1 MPFFYSTGLSN
12 LLMPFALANLVLHIL
27 VAIGVYNDST
37 DRVAAGRKLWF
48 VGIQAWTFATL
59 LGGMTTAAIY
69 WMIHHSMLARPE
81 TSDTGDQ

>member
-1 MPFFYSTGLSN
+1 MPFFYPSGLSN
-12 LLMPFALANLVLHIL
+12 LLMPFTLANVVLHIL

-48 VGIQAWTFATL
+48 VGVQVWTFATL
-59 LGGMTTAAIY
+59 LGGITTAAIY

-81 TSDTGDQ
+81 PSSLDIQ